1 MTASGTGPSAV
12 VASNATPTCD
22 TQAMAANDI
31 ADRLLLARSRLDD
44 LRGDVEARAPWPAS
58 ENFGAEPE
66 SSWYPPELLAHVAE
80 MVPYWMAQIERILE
94 GYPEPVPFGRVQ
106 TDEERIAAIGR
117 DRALPVGELFD
128 RIADRTE
135 LAARR
140 LGELSAEQIER
151 RGTHPTRG
159 EMTVGAIVERMLI
172 NHIDEHVEQ
181 LGSILG
187 NAPERG

>member
-1 MTASGTGPSAV
+1 MTSNGTGPNAV
-12 VASNATPTCD
+12 VTSNATPTCD
-22 TQAMAANDI
+22 THGMAANEI
-31 ADRLLLARSRLDD
+31 ADRLLDARTRLDAQ
-44 LRGDVEARAPWPAS
+44 RGEVESRAPWPAS

-128 RIADRTE
+128 RIAARTE
-135 LAARR
+135 AAAGR
-140 LGELSAEQIER
+140 LGELSAAQIER

-159 EMTVGAIVERMLI
+159 EMTIGTVIEVMLI
-172 NHIDEHVEQ
+172 NHIGEHIEQ
-181 LGSILG
+181 LNSILG
-187 NAPERG
+187 TPERG

>member
-1 MTASGTGPSAV
+1 
-12 VASNATPTCD
+12 
-22 TQAMAANDI
+22 MAANDI
-31 ADRLLLARSRLDD
+31 ADRLLVARSRLDD
-44 LRGDVEARAPWPAS
+44 LRGAVEARAPWPAS

-66 SSWYPPELLAHVAE
+66 ASWYPPELLAHLAE
-80 MVPYWMAQIERILE
+80 MVPYWMGQIERILE

-117 DRALPVGELFD
+117 DRALAVGELFD
-128 RIADRTE
+128 RIHDRTE
-135 LAARR
+135 VVARR

-159 EMTVGAIVERMLI
+159 EMTVGAVVERMLI

-187 NAPERG
+187 RAPERG

>member
-1 MTASGTGPSAV
+1 V
-12 VASNATPTCD
+12 VSNATPTCD
-22 TQAMAANDI
+22 TQGMAGNDI
-31 ADRLLLARSRLDD
+31 ADRLLDARTRLDA

-128 RIADRTE
+128 RIDAGTE
-135 LAARR
+135 AAAGR
-140 LGELSAEQIER
+140 LGELSAEQFER

-159 EMTVGAIVERMLI
+159 EMTVGAVVESMLI
-172 NHIDEHVEQ
+172 HHIGEHVEQ
-181 LGSILG
+181 LDAILG
-187 NAPERG
+187 TPEGG

>member
-1 MTASGTGPSAV
+1 MLRRRATL
-12 VASNATPTCD
+12 NAWQRTTSPTDCSTPEPGWTRCAE
-22 TQAMAANDI
+22 Q
-31 ADRLLLARSRLDD
+31 SR
-44 LRGDVEARAPWPAS
+44 ARAPWPAS

-117 DRALPVGELFD
+117 DRALPVGDLFD
-128 RIADRTE
+128 RIATRTD
-135 LAARR
+135 AAAGR
-140 LGELSAEQIER
+140 LGELSAEQLER

-159 EMTVGAIVERMLI
+159 EMTVGAVVERMLI
-172 NHIDEHVEQ
+172 NHIGEHVEQ
-181 LGSILG
+181 LESILG
-187 NAPERG
+187 SPPERG